1 MYDRQLMNG
10 IHFYHNHLLF
20 DQYGNNQ
27 DIRKD
32 LFENNTSDVIIDIE
46 SIPEI
51 SHLDEVIIIPNNLE
65 EPSKNLVI
73 DINPLSKEK
82 IDDIIIV
89 VDEAPPATQEKVN
102 DSVIINI
109 YDEVQSALDTI
120 PDEIKTTD
128 QLSKILLDLK
138 TYDSS
143 LKILSNMFKILGMK
157 EEFFVVK
164 KIRGIEKYVQ
174 SMQTA
179 TSGKMTFDIA
189 KLNASATQ
197 RKEWISSVFTVS
209 GLLSDTLE
217 FISKELKD
225 GRFTDYIG
233 NYGTSCEIISSVAI
247 NSSSSLK
254 LLYKLSS
261 LEANIKNQHI
271 QNILILR
278 SGLEAMREV
287 TKMAVLLSGYSHPM
301 IATTLAITGIVSGS
315 AGLYLMFKTPTN
327 I

>member
-1 MYDRQLMNG
+1 MNG
-10 IHFYHNHLLF
+10 IHFYHNYLLY

-32 LFENNTSDVIIDIE
+32 LVENDTSDVIIDIE

-51 SHLDEVIIIPNNLE
+51 SHLDEVIIIPNHLDE
-65 EPSKNLVI
+65 ESKNLVI
-73 DINPLSKEK
+73 DFNPISKEK
-82 IDDIIIV
+82 DDDVIIIM
-89 VDEAPPATQEKVN
+89 DAAPAPQKMET
-102 DSVIINI
+102 DSVIINV
-109 YDEVQSALDTI
+109 YDEVQSALNTI
-120 PDEIKTTD
+120 PNEIKTTD
-128 QLSKILLDLK
+128 QLSKILFDLK

-143 LKILSNMFKILGMK
+143 LKILSNMFKVLGMK

-164 KIRGIEKYVQ
+164 KIRGIEKYLQ
-174 SMQTA
+174 SMRTA
-179 TSGKMTFDIA
+179 TSGKMTFDMN
-189 KLNASATQ
+189 KLNASAAQ

-233 NYGTSCEIISSVAI
+233 NYGTACEKISSVAI

-271 QNILILR
+271 QNILVLR

-287 TKMAVLLSGYSHPM
+287 TKMAILLSGYSHPM
-301 IATTLAITGIVSGS
+301 ITTTLAITGIVSGS
-315 AGLYLMFKTPTN
+315 AGLYLMFNSK
-327 I
+327 